1 MAAGELGDD
10 MRQNN
15 TLPPIRSVLKPRDTH
30 FLPSRE
36 LPTPRLH
43 TQNTVRA
50 LKHTFPAC
58 HTFALDRVH
67 RGRPVI
73 AIASTPTDEQKNI
86 LQV

>member
-1 MAAGELGDD
+1 

-43 TQNTVRA
+43 IQNTTRA
-50 LKHTFPAC
+50 LKTHIP
-58 HTFALDRVH
+58 RVSH
-67 RGRPVI
+67 IRPRPRPQRSTGRRPL
-73 AIASTPTDEQKNI
+73 ATLKKNI
-86 LQV
+86 VHVQGDT